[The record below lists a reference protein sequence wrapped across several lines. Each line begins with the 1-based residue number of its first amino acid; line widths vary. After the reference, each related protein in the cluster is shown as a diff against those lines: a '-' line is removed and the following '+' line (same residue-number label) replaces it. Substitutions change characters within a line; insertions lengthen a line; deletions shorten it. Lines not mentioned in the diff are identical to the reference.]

1 VRRPDR
7 RTAGRFLVVTLCAA
21 FAGLAQFASY
31 QPTGLW
37 WAAPLGFGLF
47 FWTVGHAT
55 AGRDA
60 RTTRRWSV
68 WLSWIQGLTCYLL
81 LLPWVGK
88 YVGAIAWLGLSIVES
103 LYSLLFGLGLAAL
116 MTWSRTSVAKGRSR
130 GVLPLLAIPAWYVAV
145 EWLRSNWPFG
155 GFGWVRLAWGQL
167 GGPLAQWISIAG
179 PALVAYAVVLAGLAL
194 TALVHRRWITGAA
207 ALVVTLV
214 GGLIIP
220 VVSPVWSSGDDSPTL
235 NVAAVQGNVPRLG
248 LDFNA
253 QREAVLNNH
262 VQVTRRLA
270 DEVAAGKREKPDIVV
285 WPENASD
292 VDPFRNPDA
301 RAKIQDAAA
310 AVGAPI
316 LVGAV
321 ARDDVGARNT
331 IIVWD
336 PTDGPGEQHIKKFL
350 QPFGEYMPMRNLLR
364 HVSSYVDLAG
374 DYKPGHGDGTLH
386 AAGATVGIATC
397 YEVSFDG
404 AYRDAVDNGA
414 TFFASPTN
422 NATFGH
428 TDMTYQQLA
437 INRMRAIEYD
447 RGVAVAATSGV
458 SAMVDPDGK
467 VTQHT
472 DIFRQGLLQAD
483 IPLRDT
489 RTLSARLGAVGEWV
503 LSAAGLAAALYAG
516 IRFRKTTRRG
526 RA

>member
-1 VRRPDR
+1 M
-7 RTAGRFLVVTLCAA
+7 GRCVLFTLGAA
-21 FAGLAQFASY
+21 FAGLMQSASY

-37 WAAPLGFGLF
+37 WSAPLGFGLF
-47 FWTVGHAT
+47 FWTVGLAT
-55 AGRDA
+55 AGADA
-60 RTTRRWSV
+60 RTTRRWAL

-81 LLPWVGK
+81 LLPWVGE
-88 YVGAIAWLGLSIVES
+88 YVGAIAWLGLSVVES
-103 LYSLLFGLGLAAL
+103 LYSLLFGLGLAGL
-116 MTWSRTSVAKGRSR
+116 LTWGRVSVSRGRSR
-130 GVLPLLAIPAWYVAV
+130 GVLPFLAVPAWYVAV

-155 GFGWVRLAWGQL
+155 GFGWVRLAWGQV
-167 GGPLAQWISIAG
+167 GGPLAHWITLAG
-179 PALVAYAVVLAGLAL
+179 PALVAYVVVIAGLAV
-194 TALVHRRWITGAA
+194 TALVHRRWITGAS

-214 GGLIIP
+214 GGLLIP
-220 VVSPVWSSGDDSPTL
+220 VVTPVWSSDDDGDSL

-262 VQVTRRLA
+262 LQVTQRLA
-270 DEVAAGKREKPDIVV
+270 DEVDAGTRDRPDLVV

-301 RAKIQDAAA
+301 YDRIQAAA
-310 AVGAPI
+310 EAVRAPI
-316 LVGAV
+316 LVGTIT
-321 ARDDVGARNT
+321 RDEVGSRNT
-331 IIVWD
+331 IVVWD
-336 PTDGPGEQHIKKFL
+336 PTDGPGEQHVKKFL
-350 QPFGEYMPMRNLLR
+350 QPFGEYMPMRDLLR
-364 HVSSYVDLAG
+364 HVSSYVDMAG
-374 DYKPGHGDGTLH
+374 DYKPGDGPGTLD
-386 AAGATVGIATC
+386 AAGTVVGMATC

-404 AYRDAVDNGA
+404 AYREAVDNGA
-414 TFFASPTN
+414 TMFASPTN

-447 RGVAVAATSGV
+447 RAVTVAATSGV
-458 SAMVDPDGK
+458 SAMVDPDGT

-516 IRFRKTTRRG
+516 IRFRKNTRRG

>member
-1 VRRPDR
+1 V
-7 RTAGRFLVVTLCAA
+7 GRFVLLTVGAA
-21 FAGLAQFASY
+21 FAGLTQYASY

-47 FWTVGHAT
+47 FWTVDRAV
-55 AGRDA
+55 AGKDP

-81 LLPWVGK
+81 LLPWVGE
-88 YVGAIAWLGLSIVES
+88 YVGAIAWFGLSVVES

-116 MTWSRTSVAKGRSR
+116 LTWSRTSAAGGRTR
-130 GVLPLLAIPAWYVAV
+130 GLLPFLAVPAWYVAV

-155 GFGWVRLAWGQL
+155 GFGWVRLAWGQV
-167 GGPLAQWISIAG
+167 GGPLAHWITLAG
-179 PALVAYAVVLAGLAL
+179 PALVAYAVVIAGLGIAV
-194 TALVHRRWITGAA
+194 LVHRRWVTGAVT
-207 ALVVTLV
+207 LVVTLV
-214 GGLIIP
+214 GGLVIP
-220 VVSPVWSSGDDSPTL
+220 AVSPVWRSGDDSPTL

-262 VQVTRRLA
+262 LQVTRRLA
-270 DEVAAGKREKPDIVV
+270 DEVDAGTRDRPDLVV

-301 RAKIQDAAA
+301 YAQIQAAA
-310 AVGAPI
+310 EAVRAPI
-316 LVGAV
+316 LVGTIT
-321 ARDDVGARNT
+321 RDEVGSRNT
-331 IIVWD
+331 IVVWD
-336 PTDGPGEQHIKKFL
+336 PTDGPGEQHVKKFL
-350 QPFGEYMPMRNLLR
+350 QPFGEYMPMRDLLR

-374 DYKPGHGDGTLH
+374 DYKPGDGPGTLH
-386 AAGATVGIATC
+386 PGGPGGPGGPGVGVATC

-414 TFFASPTN
+414 TMFASPTN

-447 RGVAVAATSGV
+447 RAVAVAATSGV
-458 SAMVDPDGK
+458 SAMIDPDGA
-467 VTQHT
+467 VTQDT
-472 DIFRQGLLQAD
+472 EIFRQGLLQAD

-516 IRFRKTTRRG
+516 MRFRKTTRRG
-526 RA
+526 RE